1 VRGTGADV
9 SILRWIVAALN
20 AGLIACAIGTDMTA
34 GSRSWPAQAAA
45 ILITAASI
53 AMLPYFWLKTRPRV

>member
-1 VRGTGADV
+1 ML

-20 AGLIACAIGTDMTA
+20 AGLIACAIGIDTTA
-34 GSRSWPAQAAA
+34 GSWSWPAQAAA

-53 AMLPYFWLKTRPRV
+53 AMLPYFWLKTRPKL